1 MAHCVL
7 ALVSGG
13 LDSLLAARTLQSL
26 GVRVIPVHFSHP
38 WGCMSED
45 VLGIITR
52 QLGVEPRIIAGGSE
66 FIGIVRTPRFGHGRH
81 MNPCLDCRVFMLRSL
96 IPMLEETGSSAIVTG
111 EVLGQRPMS
120 QVRRQI
126 RVIDR
131 EVGLEGRILR
141 PLSAKRLFPTQI
153 ELDGIVDRSRLF
165 NFSGRSRVPQLA
177 LARELGITEHL
188 SPAGGCFLT
197 NESFI
202 PRLQDF
208 LKHYPDNAASD
219 AELLRI
225 GRHMRVSPELKLVVA
240 RNEEESVTLEE
251 IALAADNSGYAAFSP
266 DQFDGPTVLACGDI
280 TSDVDRLV
288 GGVILRYSRRQ
299 SVPSSEGFPIRVM
312 RGASERRFFASD
324 PLDAD
329 VVASML
335 IGYRPGSVCGAPAG
349 RTTN

>member
-1 MAHCVL
+1 
-7 ALVSGG
+7 
-13 LDSLLAARTLQSL
+13 
-26 GVRVIPVHFSHP
+26 
-38 WGCMSED
+38 
-45 VLGIITR
+45 
-52 QLGVEPRIIAGGSE
+52 
-66 FIGIVRTPRFGHGRH
+66 
-81 MNPCLDCRVFMLRSL
+81 MLRSL